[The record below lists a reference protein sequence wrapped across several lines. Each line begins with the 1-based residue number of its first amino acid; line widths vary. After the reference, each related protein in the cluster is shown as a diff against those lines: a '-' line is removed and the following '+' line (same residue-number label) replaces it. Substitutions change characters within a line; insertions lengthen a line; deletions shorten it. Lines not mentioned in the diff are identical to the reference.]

1 MVEKINPV
9 GGNWETIAFILIRE
23 ILVCNNPYFSRSE
36 LMSTE
41 HLNFSVSLSSVM
53 GHKDKPQ
60 HPENTL
66 QRTIQNMRDKRFI
79 IFHGN
84 GEYELTKLGYDIM
97 EKRAGRFPYR
107 VLKDALDQTPEPQ
120 PA

>member
-1 MVEKINPV
+1 MIEQINPV

-36 LMSTE
+36 LMTTE
-41 HLNFSVSLSSVM
+41 HLNFSVFWSSAM

-66 QRTIQNMRDKRFI
+66 QRTIQNMRDKGFI

-84 GEYELTKLGYDIM
+84 GEYELTQLGYEIM
-97 EKRAGRFPYR
+97 EKRAKRLPYK
-107 VLKDALDQTPEPQ
+107 VLKDAMDETLEPEP
-120 PA
+120 A